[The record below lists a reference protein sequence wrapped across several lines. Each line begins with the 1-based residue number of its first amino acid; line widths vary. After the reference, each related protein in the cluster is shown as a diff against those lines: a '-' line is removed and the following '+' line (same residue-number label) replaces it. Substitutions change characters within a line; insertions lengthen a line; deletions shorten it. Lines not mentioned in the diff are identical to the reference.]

1 MRILFSVPLWAGF
14 FASSLAGITVDF
26 QISNLGS
33 NSFRYTYLVSGYS
46 FLTNQELD
54 IRFNPALYGTLS
66 NGAAGGGFNL
76 VLLQPNNPP
85 GAFGDYSALALVDN
99 PSLAGPFRVDVTFLG
114 SGQPGSQPFFV
125 NQFDASHNLVGQI
138 ASGVTGLPEPASFW
152 LAGLGALLMLARRR
166 SGNHAFGRRLVRRN
180 GKQEHVFEFR

>member
-1 MRILFSVPLWAGF
+1 MRILFSVPLWVGF
-14 FASSLAGITVDF
+14 FASSLAGITIDF
-26 QISNLGS
+26 QVSNLGS
-33 NSFRYTYLVSGYS
+33 NVYRYTYLVSGFS

-66 NGAAGGGFNL
+66 NGVAGSGFNL

-114 SGQPGSQPFFV
+114 SGQPGSQPFLV
-125 NQFDASHNLVGQI
+125 NQFDANHNLIGTI
-138 ASGVTGLPEPASFW
+138 ATGVTGIPEPVTFW
-152 LAGLGALLMLARRR
+152 LGGLGVLMMLARRR
-166 SGNHAFGRRLVRRN
+166 SGNHVFGKRLFRRN
-180 GKQEHVFEFR
+180 GKQEDAFEFR